1 MSDQYRILLVG
12 PFDRGAPRP
21 GQYQAP
27 PLGVHRLAAY
37 LRGTA
42 GLEVTVCD
50 PALTGR
56 RGFIRALRK
65 THPALVGFSTLAP
78 TLENDLHL
86 VALTRRLLPDALVVM
101 GGQGVAGLEGLLAE
115 QGGADVVVRGFGEE
129 PLLALSRLLGHG
141 GRRDLLADSRLAD
154 IPNLTVGEPGGRKSF
169 QTATSL
175 ATAELFRA
183 ANEAVDFARI
193 PYPAYWGVNRRRY
206 PARHVELM
214 RNDGLLNTIRLITQ
228 SHCPL
233 GCNYCS
239 STRFLDVVPGRR
251 QAVLMQEPG
260 EIVAAMDRALA
271 AHPQATSFYLNDDDF
286 VLRPSRALEFARLV
300 TEHYGARRLSFL
312 CMTRVDH
319 VDEGMAQT
327 LARAGFRLI
336 FLGVETFSAGT
347 LLAMDKH
354 LRHGGDY
361 TSTARGAVLTL
372 LRAGIVP
379 QVGLIPFY
387 PAVRAGELLVTVENA
402 IDLVARGARLSI
414 FPLTD
419 AYPGASLFGK
429 GSHRVSYKVVRL
441 GAEEIRLPEHFLPDD
456 PGMRDL
462 AAKAVAE
469 HEAFRASAHARAL
482 PQPAG
487 GIYFLRTV
495 LRLLGRDTAAADRL
509 LADLESARESPVGSP
524 LQYLNA

>member
-1 MSDQYRILLVG
+1 MPDQPRILLVG

-27 PLGVHRLAAY
+27 PLGVHRLAGY
-37 LRGTA
+37 LRETA
-42 GLEVTVCD
+42 GMDVTVCD

-56 RGFIRALRK
+56 RGFVRALREG
-65 THPALVGFSTLAP
+65 HPALVGFSTLAP
-78 TLENDLHL
+78 TLENDLRL
-86 VALTRRLLPDALVVM
+86 VALTRRLLPHAALVV
-101 GGQGVAGLEGLLAE
+101 GGQGVAGLEPLLAE
-115 QGGADVVVRGFGEE
+115 QGGADIVVRGFGEE
-129 PLLALSRLLGHG
+129 PLLALARLLGHR
-141 GRRDLLADSRLAD
+141 GRRALLSDSRLAD
-154 IPNLTVGEPGGRKSF
+154 VRNLTISQPGAKSW
-169 QTATSL
+169 QTTASL

-183 ANEAVDFARI
+183 ANGALDFARI
-193 PYPAYWGVNRRRY
+193 PYPAYWAVNRRRY

-214 RNDGLLNTIRLITQ
+214 RNEGLLNTIRLITQ

-239 STRFLDVVPGRR
+239 STRFLDVVEGRR
-251 QAVLMQEPG
+251 QMVLMQESG
-260 EIVAAMDRALA
+260 EIVATMDRALA
-271 AHPQATSFYLNDDDF
+271 AHPTATSFYLNDDDF
-286 VLRPSRALEFARLV
+286 VLRRSRALEFARLV
-300 TEHYGARRLSFL
+300 KERYGARRLSFI

-319 VDEGMAQT
+319 VDDELAQA
-327 LARAGFRLI
+327 LAAAGFRLV

-354 LRHGGDY
+354 LRHAGDY
-361 TSTARGAVLTL
+361 TSAARGAVLTL

-429 GSHRVSYKVVRL
+429 GSHSVSYKAVQV
-441 GAEEIRLPEHFLPDD
+441 GSEEIRLPLHFLPDD
-456 PGMRDL
+456 PAMRDL
-462 AAKAVAE
+462 ATRAVAE
-469 HEAFRASAHARAL
+469 HEAFRGAAPGSAL
-482 PQPAG
+482 PQPADG
-487 GIYFLRTV
+487 LHFLRTV
-495 LRLLGRDTAAADRL
+495 LRLLSRDTSTVDRL
-509 LADLESARESPVGSP
+509 LADLETAGEQPPGSP
-524 LQYLNA
+524 LHYVNA